1 MSSYN
6 NNHINQLSRQL
17 RRANI
22 ELPATRR
29 AVGSSQSFTTA
40 ADEWLFGVL
49 GKLMWK
55 EKIDMRTIRSEVNSL
70 WRNYRNKQIRV
81 MKYTNGVPIT
91 DYKFTHQVFTIQ
103 FKYLKLEHLNSEVVD
118 EAIGYMGRKISTTPS
133 NCRPRYGNTVKA
145 RIKMS
150 LKEPLHRE
158 AWWNTT
164 TNGKCFAIDHDDR
177 KCMYTF
183 HLLYLDTL
191 NDEEYQD
198 YLNNEADV
206 YEGNERE
213 SMDKDEMALIMESIG
228 NEHESRQ
235 RKRMRNSELN
245 NEPLMNP
252 HNIHVQ
258 PPNTTNPANTTNRGN
273 CNNSMMEATEPRA
286 NTAETTVHS
295 QSHTMQKKNNIFLV
309 SSGRNE
315 DKVAAME

>member
-1 MSSYN
+1 MVEYN
-6 NNHINQLSRQL
+6 YKRQSL
-17 RRANI
+17 DSI
-22 ELPATRR
+22 
-29 AVGSSQSFTTA
+29 S
-40 ADEWLFGVL
+40 L
-49 GKLMWK
+49 G
-55 EKIDMRTIRSEVNSL
+55 
-70 WRNYRNKQIRV
+70 
-81 MKYTNGVPIT
+81 
-91 DYKFTHQVFTIQ
+91 
-103 FKYLKLEHLNSEVVD
+103 VVD
-118 EAIGYMGRKISTTPS
+118 KNICP
-133 NCRPRYGNTVKA
+133 
-145 RIKMS
+145 
-150 LKEPLHRE
+150 
-158 AWWNTT
+158 
-164 TNGKCFAIDHDDR
+164 KCFAIDHDDR

-295 QSHTMQKKNNIFLV
+295 QSHTMQVAYVPGREIGDNITLTHEIIHCMHKKKTKKGYMALKLDMSKAFDRVEWSFLRRIMEIFGFADHFCSLIQECV
-309 SSGRNE
+309 STS
-315 DKVAAME
+315 